1 MGSADSTL
9 PRFRGVALA
18 INCDSPEQ
26 VDETLVAA
34 VHAGAVVLKPGQV
47 AEWGGYSGY
56 FADPDGHVWEVAY
69 NPAWP
74 IGDDGRPM
82 LP

>member
-9 PRFRGVALA
+9 PRFRGGALA